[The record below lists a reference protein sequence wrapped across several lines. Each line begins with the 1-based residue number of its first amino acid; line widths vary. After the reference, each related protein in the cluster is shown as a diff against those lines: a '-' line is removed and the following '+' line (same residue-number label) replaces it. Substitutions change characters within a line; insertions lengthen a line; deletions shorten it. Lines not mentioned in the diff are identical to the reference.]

1 MASKTRL
8 THALILAVA
17 LLLIAACTQAPV
29 PQTVPTLAVLPSPTP
44 TDTASPTPIPT
55 LTNTPTATY
64 TVTSTFTATAT
75 ATATATSTFTPSLTN
90 TSSVTPSNTPTFTL
104 TSTFTLTPTNT
115 ITPSPTDTAT
125 FTPSPTNSSTPTATF
140 TRTPIP
146 SPTIQG
152 PKIVSFGSSM
162 SSVFA
167 NTPITLAWVSD
178 GEQARLDEL
187 NAQGAVITSLSV
199 FPSGQQ
205 SISVPGNLGKT
216 ITFRLVVTRNGV
228 QSSQSL
234 PITIACQYQFFF
246 GQQYAPASAGCPTP
260 PITSDG
266 RYQSF
271 ERGLMFYVSGN
282 GINHVY
288 GLQYDQSLYVGY
300 TNGWD
305 GHTLNNTAAPSGR
318 FMPQEM
324 LNWAY
329 YNTLAPIGSW
339 NSALGWA
346 TANIV
351 NQQRTIQWENSIGG
365 SNPFYLDAPDGGI
378 YRFSGGDSGTWSRL
392 R

>member
-8 THALILAVA
+8 THALFLAIALILM
-17 LLLIAACTQAPV
+17 AACTQAPV

-55 LTNTPTATY
+55 WTNTPTATD
-64 TVTSTFTATAT
+64 TATSTFTATAT
-75 ATATATSTFTPSLTN
+75 DTATATLTFTPSLTN
-90 TSSVTPSNTPTFTL
+90 TPSVTPSNTPTFTL
-104 TSTFTLTPTNT
+104 TPTNT
-115 ITPSPTDTAT
+115 VTPSPTDTAT
-125 FTPSPTNSSTPTATF
+125 FTPSPTNTNTPTSTF
-140 TRTPIP
+140 TPTPIP

-152 PKIVSFGSSM
+152 PNIVSFGSSM
-162 SSVFA
+162 TSVFA
-167 NTPITLAWVSD
+167 NTSITLAWVTD
-178 GEQARLDEL
+178 GDQARLDEL
-187 NAQGAVITSLSV
+187 NAQGAVITSLNV

-216 ITFRLVVTRNGV
+216 ITFRLTVTRNGV
-228 QSSQSL
+228 QASQSL
-234 PITIACQYQFFF
+234 PITIACQYQLFF
-246 GQQYAPASAGCPTP
+246 GQQYAPANAGCPTP

-271 ERGLMFYVSGN
+271 ERGVMFYVSGN
-282 GINHVY
+282 GLNHVY

-305 GHTLNNTAAPSGR
+305 GSTLNTAAAPSGR

-351 NQQRTIQWENSIGG
+351 NQQRTIQWENGIGG
-365 SNPFYLDAPDGGI
+365 SNPFYLDSPDGGI